1 MQKRVNKLFELGV
14 SIFLLLGAIY
24 MEYIAFTTD
33 KPATD
38 GNLTAMAFPKVLYI
52 VIIAL
57 CFYMVVTDFIWL
69 KNNPAEKDGEKIPVI
84 PMKSLVTFG
93 MIVLYALSW
102 KYIGF
107 TIGTFIF
114 FLVESRYLSKK
125 HPLWMTVLLALILT
139 VFMYV
144 VFAIFFKVSFPDP
157 LMNAIRGI

>member
-69 KNNPAEKDGEKIPVI
+69 KNNQLLEII
-84 PMKSLVTFG
+84 
-93 MIVLYALSW
+93 
-102 KYIGF
+102 IGQC
-107 TIGTFIF
+107 
-114 FLVESRYLSKK
+114 
-125 HPLWMTVLLALILT
+125 
-139 VFMYV
+139 
-144 VFAIFFKVSFPDP
+144 
-157 LMNAIRGI
+157 